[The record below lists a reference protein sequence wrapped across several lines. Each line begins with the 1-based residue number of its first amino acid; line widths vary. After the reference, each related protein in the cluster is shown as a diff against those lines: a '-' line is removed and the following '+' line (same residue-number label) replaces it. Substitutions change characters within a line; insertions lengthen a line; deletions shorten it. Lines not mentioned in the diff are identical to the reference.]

1 MNRITALVGNWSRN
15 HEIDEFNE
23 WPKNADTLGNSEL
36 ACGYGQLVDTGSP
49 ASVHSSAVCN
59 EHRSGTSAGRTS
71 RQAAPL
77 PADGEERE
85 DHVDAWKPRTALGE
99 PGCWRGNYM
108 SECADTTRE
117 NAPKTQ
123 HKGQARTTAVLAGA
137 ALLAPLGLLAAS
149 GNAAAADSGVWDRIA
164 QCESGGN
171 WHINTGNSYYGGL
184 QFSAGTWRAYG
195 GSAYAATAD
204 QASRSA
210 QIAVATKVQHAQGW
224 GAWPVCSVRAG
235 ASGSAPAASSGT
247 VSEKSTTKTRKST
260 EKATPSKPA
269 KTPARGT
276 NNASRGT
283 SRGDYTVREGDTL
296 SAIAAQHGTTW
307 RKVYAA
313 NKSVIGA
320 DPDLIVPGQQLDL

>member
-1 MNRITALVGNWSRN
+1 
-15 HEIDEFNE
+15 
-23 WPKNADTLGNSEL
+23 
-36 ACGYGQLVDTGSP
+36 
-49 ASVHSSAVCN
+49 
-59 EHRSGTSAGRTS
+59 
-71 RQAAPL
+71 
-77 PADGEERE
+77 
-85 DHVDAWKPRTALGE
+85 
-99 PGCWRGNYM
+99 M

-117 NAPKTQ
+117 NAPET
-123 HKGQARTTAVLAGA
+123 HRKGHVRTTAVLAGA
-137 ALLAPLGLLAAS
+137 ALLAPLGVLAAS
-149 GNAAAADSGVWDRIA
+149 GNSAAADSGVWDRIA

-171 WHINTGNSYYGGL
+171 WHINTGNGYYGGL

-204 QASRSA
+204 QASKSA
-210 QIAVATKVQHAQGW
+210 QIAVASKVQRAQGW
-224 GAWPVCSVRAG
+224 GAWPVCSARAG

-247 VSEKSTTKTRKST
+247 VSEKSTKKSSSGSKSESATGSTKKQST
-260 EKATPSKPA
+260 KKATPSKPA
-269 KTPARGT
+269 QTPARGT